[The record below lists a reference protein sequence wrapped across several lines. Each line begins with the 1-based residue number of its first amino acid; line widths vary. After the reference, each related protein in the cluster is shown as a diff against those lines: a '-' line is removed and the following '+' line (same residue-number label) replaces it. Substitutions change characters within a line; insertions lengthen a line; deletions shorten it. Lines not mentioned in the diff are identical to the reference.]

1 MGQNSSADWVIIVP
15 TVRWICKP
23 MQYTLVVLIGENQDN
38 KRIPGRSVI
47 ENKGIPEPQAR
58 GRGRGANEVISVRP
72 NKGRPNKG
80 TIEQR
85 NGRTKGRSTE
95 AGVNY
100 PTPARGSPWAGQ
112 GHYVQG
118 QGY

>member
-23 MQYTLVVLIGENQDN
+23 MQYTLVVLIGESQDY

-80 TIEQR
+80 TVEQR
-85 NGRTKGRSTE
+85 DSRTKERPNKGTVHRGRC
-95 AGVNY
+95 
-100 PTPARGSPWAGQ
+100 
-112 GHYVQG
+112 
-118 QGY
+118 